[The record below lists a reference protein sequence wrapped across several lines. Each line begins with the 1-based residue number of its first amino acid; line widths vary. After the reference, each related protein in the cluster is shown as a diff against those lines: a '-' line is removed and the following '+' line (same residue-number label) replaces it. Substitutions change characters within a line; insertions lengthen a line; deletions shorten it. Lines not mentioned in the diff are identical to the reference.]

1 MSSST
6 TMTSTV
12 SKKHI
17 SNVRKTTYAE
27 ALDNI
32 PSATTRS
39 IPCKACN
46 RYFLILNK
54 TNGDIV
60 ECPECHAKHRVV
72 QKITIKTSVEII
84 A

>member
-1 MSSST
+1 MSST
-6 TMTSTV
+6 TTINAV
-12 SKKHI
+12 SEKHI

-39 IPCKACN
+39 IPCKNCK

-54 TNGDIV
+54 KNGDIV
-60 ECPECHAKHRVV
+60 ECPECHAKHLVV